1 MRNIT
6 KQFNK
11 GQICDIIIP
20 HNDYRTEQ
28 CRIISDYEGDWIVE
42 SMPAASASKE
52 HYTPLHFLVSNEYL
66 AYCNAE
72 KEETAEG
79 YIDITQYMPE
89 FKESI
94 LTAKGKP
101 PYTYEVTHI
110 GIRKTPVQNISAG
123 RVVGSIYI
131 QGQTA
136 PIQCSKVDFCLL
148 PSFQSVVNV
157 KYWHKIPEFRTE
169 QEDAVCTTPLVG
181 VDTMNRNELLGK
193 AKELGIEGKII
204 TFKTEDL
211 RDKVKERMDT

>member
-6 KQFNK
+6 KQFTK
-11 GQICDIIIP
+11 GQTCNIIIP

-148 PSFQSVVNV
+148 PSFQSVVNL
-157 KYWHKIPEFRTE
+157 KYWHKIPEFETPEIMPFEPTDTVASMDRTE
-169 QEDAVCTTPLVG
+169 
-181 VDTMNRNELLGK
+181 LLK
-193 AKELGIEGKII
+193 LAKEYGVEGKII

-211 RDKVKERMDT
+211 RDKVKERIGA